1 MGKEP
6 IEKTIENET
15 YIFYY
20 LTPRISIK
28 VLVKLTKIIGP
39 ALGAVFPEDK
49 SIKINDILDMDIKI
63 GDAINMLVE
72 KIDADETQM
81 IIDTLLTS
89 IICKGRGKLSE
100 EAIYN
105 ELFTGNLKL
114 LFTIV
119 KESLE
124 VQYGNFFGESSVL
137 KNIKKNL

>member
-6 IEKTIENET
+6 VEKTIGKET

-20 LTPRISIK
+20 LAPRISTK
-28 VLVKLTKIIGP
+28 VLVKLTKIVGP

-63 GDAINMLVE
+63 GDAISILVD

-81 IIDTLLTS
+81 IIDTLFTS

-100 EAIYN
+100 EGVYN
-105 ELFTGNLKL
+105 ELFTGDLKL
-114 LFTIV
+114 LFIIL

-124 VQYGNFFGESSVL
+124 VQYGSFFGESNVL
-137 KNIKKNL
+137 

>member
-6 IEKTIENET
+6 VEKTIEKET

-20 LTPRISIK
+20 LTPRISMK

-39 ALGAVFPEDK
+39 ALGAVFPKDK

-81 IIDTLLTS
+81 IIDTLFAS

-100 EAIYN
+100 EVVYN
-105 ELFTGNLKL
+105 ELFTGDLKL
-114 LFTIV
+114 LFAVLT
-119 KESLE
+119 KSLE
-124 VQYGNFFGESSVL
+124 VQYGNFFGASSVL
-137 KNIKKNL
+137 ENIKKNL